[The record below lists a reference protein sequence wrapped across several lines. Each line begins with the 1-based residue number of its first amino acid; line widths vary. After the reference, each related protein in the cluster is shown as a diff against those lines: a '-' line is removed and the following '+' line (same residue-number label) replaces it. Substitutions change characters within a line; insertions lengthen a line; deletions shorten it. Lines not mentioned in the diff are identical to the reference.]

1 MKNNLMEYTLIT
13 IGAFLVAM
21 GVYFF
26 LVPSNLAVGGVS
38 GLAIVLKAFLP
49 EANIGVLSLM
59 MNGILFVIGFTFIGV
74 GFGAKTIFSSMAIS
88 FFLGMMEILYPMQQP
103 FSDDLFLVLVMGV
116 LVSGVGIAIVFN
128 QNASTGGTDIIAK
141 ILNKYFKISI
151 GVGLFIADFFIVLAA
166 GYVFGIEVFMYAF
179 IGLILNGTVI
189 DNMIEGFNT
198 CVEVMIISRES
209 QTIQKYVIESMERG
223 VTVYQATGGY
233 TKEQK
238 EVLLTVVGKREFI
251 QLRKFIKQIDRS
263 AFITTK
269 KAHEILG
276 EGFSELD

>member
-1 MKNNLMEYTLIT
+1 MKNRVMEYALIT
-13 IGAFLVAM
+13 LGAFMVAA

-38 GLAIVLKAFLP
+38 GLAIVLKAFFP
-49 EANIGVLSLM
+49 DANIGVLSLM
-59 MNGILFVIGFTFIGV
+59 MNGILFIVGFWFIGV
-74 GFGAKTIFSSMAIS
+74 GFGGKTIYSSLAIS
-88 FFLGMMEILYPMQQP
+88 FFLGIMEILHPMQQP

-116 LVSGVGIAIVFN
+116 LVSGAGIAIVFN

-141 ILNKYFKISI
+141 ILNKYFKLSI

-179 IGLILNGTVI
+179 IGLILNGTMI
-189 DNMIEGFNT
+189 DGMIEGFNT

-209 QTIQKYVIESMERG
+209 EAIQTYVMDTMERG

-238 EVLLTVVGKREFI
+238 EVLLTVVGKREFV

>member
-1 MKNNLMEYTLIT
+1 MKHRIMEYFLIT
-13 IGAFLVAM
+13 LGAFLVAL

-38 GLAIVLKAFLP
+38 GLAIVLKAYLP
-49 EANIGVLSLM
+49 NLNIGILSMM
-59 MNGILFVIGFTFIGV
+59 MNGILFIVGFIFIGV
-74 GFGAKTIFSSMAIS
+74 GFGAKTIYSSMAIS
-88 FFLGMMEILYPMQQP
+88 GFLGLMEVFYPMQQP
-103 FSDDLFLVLVMGV
+103 FTDDLFLVLVMGV
-116 LVSGVGIAIVFN
+116 LVSGAGIAIVFN

-141 ILNKYFKISI
+141 ILNKYFKLSI
-151 GVGLFIADFFIVLAA
+151 GVGLFIADFFIVAAA
-166 GYVFGIEVFMYAF
+166 GFVFGIEVFMYAF

-189 DNMIEGFNT
+189 DGMIEGFNT

-209 QTIQKYVIESMERG
+209 DKIRDYVMNRMERG
-223 VTVYQATGGY
+223 VTVYHATGGY
-233 TKEQK
+233 TREPK
-238 EVLLTVVGKREFI
+238 EVLLTVVGMREFI
-251 QLRKFIKQIDRS
+251 QLRKFIKQTDRH

>member
-1 MKNNLMEYTLIT
+1 MKNRIMEYVLIT
-13 IGAFLVAM
+13 LGAFLVAA

-38 GLAIVLKAFLP
+38 GLAIVLKAFFP
-49 EANIGVLSLM
+49 GANIGILSLI
-59 MNGILFVIGFTFIGV
+59 MNGILFIVGFIFIGV
-74 GFGAKTIFSSMAIS
+74 GFGAKTIYSSMAIS
-88 FFLGMMEILYPMQQP
+88 FFLGLMEILYPMQQA
-103 FSDDLFLVLVMGV
+103 FSNDLFLVLVMGV
-116 LVSGVGIAIVFN
+116 LVSGSGIAIVFN

-189 DNMIEGFNT
+189 DGMIEGFNT

-209 QTIQKYVIESMERG
+209 QAIQTYVMDTMERG

-238 EVLLTVVGKREFI
+238 EVLLTVVGKREFV
-251 QLRKFIKQIDRS
+251 QLRKFIKQIDRT

>member
-1 MKNNLMEYTLIT
+1 MKNRVMEYVFIT
-13 IGAFLVAM
+13 FGAFLVAA

-38 GLAIVLKAFLP
+38 GLAIVLKSFLP
-49 EANIGVLSLM
+49 NANIGVLSLM
-59 MNGILFVIGFTFIGV
+59 MNGVLFIVGFIFIGV
-74 GFGAKTIFSSMAIS
+74 GFGAKTIYSSMAIS
-88 FFLGMMEILYPMQQP
+88 FSLGMMEIFYPMQQP
-103 FSDDLFLVLVMGV
+103 FSDDMFLVLVMGV
-116 LVSGVGIAIVFN
+116 LVSGAGIAIVFN
-128 QNASTGGTDIIAK
+128 QNASSGGTDIIAK

-179 IGLILNGTVI
+179 IGLIVNGTVI
-189 DNMIEGFNT
+189 DGMIEGFNT

-209 QTIQKYVIESMERG
+209 ETIKTYVMDTMERG

-238 EVLLTVVGKREFI
+238 EVLLTVVGKREFV
-251 QLRKFIKQIDRS
+251 QLRKFIKQIDRT